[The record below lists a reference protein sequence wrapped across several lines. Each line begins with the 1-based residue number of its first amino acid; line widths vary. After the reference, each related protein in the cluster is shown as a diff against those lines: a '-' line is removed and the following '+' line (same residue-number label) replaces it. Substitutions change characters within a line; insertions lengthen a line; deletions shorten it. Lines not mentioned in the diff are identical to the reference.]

1 MESKFLMRR
10 LKALLPV
17 AGIVVLA
24 VVAVTTAMTILGGDA
39 PGSPVIAPSVAATV
53 PGGSQSAPP
62 SAAASIPGYSPGYME
77 PLPST
82 PPVVRTERR
91 RERDPDGVWYVDFS
105 YPQFQPDT
113 TPLGYIVNQ
122 DIASEIDT
130 RIAAFEG
137 GPAAVRQVPGKRNQL
152 TGSYGIDMLSPDLV
166 SFTLRWVDDT
176 AIDHPA
182 MSVETLNY
190 ALNTGQRLDFGAIFA
205 DQPGAFAVL
214 SEQSRIQL
222 RQSLGNA
229 YDQTAAELGTSPI
242 ATNFTNWAL
251 TEAGLKIT
259 FSEFQ
264 VGDYATGTPFV
275 VVSWSDLKL
284 VMRPDGP
291 VSRLAGFPAGT

>member
-1 MESKFLMRR
+1 MESNFLMRR

-17 AGIVVLA
+17 AAIAVLA
-24 VVAVTTAMTILGGDA
+24 VVAVTIAMTILGGD
-39 PGSPVIAPSVAATV
+39 PTEPVVPPSVPATV
-53 PGGSQSAPP
+53 PGGSQSGAP
-62 SAAASIPGYSPGYME
+62 SATASATGYSPGYTE

-91 RERDPDGVWYVDFS
+91 RERDPNGVWYVDFM
-105 YPQFQPDT
+105 YPQFQPGT

-130 RIAAFEG
+130 RIVAFEG
-137 GPAAVRQVPGKRNQL
+137 GPAAVREIPGKRNQL

-176 AIDHPA
+176 AVDHPVT
-182 MSVETLNY
+182 SVETLNY

-205 DQPGAFAVL
+205 DQPGAFAIL
-214 SEQSRIQL
+214 SEQSRIKL
-222 RQSLGNA
+222 RQLLGNA
-229 YDQTAAELGTSPI
+229 YDPTVVEGGTNPI
-242 ATNFTNWAL
+242 GTNFTNWAL

-259 FSEFQ
+259 FPEFQ
-264 VGDYATGTPFV
+264 VGNYATGTPFV
-275 VVSWSDLKL
+275 VISWSDLKL

-291 VSRLAGFPAGT
+291 ASRLAGFPAGT

>member
-1 MESKFLMRR
+1 MESNFLMRR

-17 AGIVVLA
+17 AAIAVLA
-24 VVAVTTAMTILGGDA
+24 VVAVTIAMTILGGD
-39 PGSPVIAPSVAATV
+39 PTEPVVPPSAAATV
-53 PGGSQSAPP
+53 PGGSQSGAP
-62 SAAASIPGYSPGYME
+62 SATASATGYSPGYTE

-91 RERDPDGVWYVDFS
+91 RERDPNGVWYVDFM
-105 YPQFQPDT
+105 YPQFQPGT

-130 RIAAFEG
+130 RIVAFEG
-137 GPAAVRQVPGKRNQL
+137 GPAAVREIPGKRNQL

-176 AIDHPA
+176 AVDHPVT
-182 MSVETLNY
+182 SVETLNY

-205 DQPGAFAVL
+205 DQPGAFAIL
-214 SEQSRIQL
+214 SEQSRIKL
-222 RQSLGNA
+222 RQLLGNA
-229 YDQTAAELGTSPI
+229 YDPTVAEMGTSPI
-242 ATNFTNWAL
+242 GTNFTNWAL

-259 FSEFQ
+259 FPEFQ
-264 VGDYATGTPFV
+264 VGDYATGAPFV

-291 VSRLAGFPAGT
+291 ASRLAGFPAGT